1 MNIGIFTDTFD
12 PEINGVVTSINS
24 AINYFEP
31 NHACYVFCPK
41 VSEKIQNTEKVW
53 RFPSVVFP
61 FQKEYRLAIPW
72 NQRLKKI
79 KALNLDVI
87 HIHTPFGMGLIGLK
101 VAKKLNIPVIHTY
114 HTYFEKYLHYIPILP
129 ESWVY
134 KYAKKES
141 ERFCNQCQLIISPSE
156 EMREQLEK
164 FNITTR
170 IITLASGINKY
181 IPTESECQNL
191 KDRYTLK
198 DKKTCCFVGRIS
210 QEKNV
215 VFLVNAFKKINQ
227 NVPESHLML
236 VGDGPETKNIKTL
249 IKELDLDQHITL
261 TGYLP
266 KEEVFTALTIAD
278 VMLFPSKTETQ
289 GLTVVESLQCGTPVV
304 GLNYMGVKEVLQNE
318 QGGVLTEESTEAYAK
333 AAIELLTNASKVTA
347 LSKAAIIRG
356 EDFSSYTINQ
366 KLEAEYKKIIEEK
379 KSS

>member
-1 MNIGIFTDTFD
+1 M
-12 PEINGVVTSINS
+12 
-24 AINYFEP
+24 
-31 NHACYVFCPK
+31 
-41 VSEKIQNTEKVW
+41 W
-53 RFPSVVFP
+53 
-61 FQKEYRLAIPW
+61 
-72 NQRLKKI
+72 
-79 KALNLDVI
+79 
-87 HIHTPFGMGLIGLK
+87 
-101 VAKKLNIPVIHTY
+101 
-114 HTYFEKYLHYIPILP
+114 
-129 ESWVY
+129 
-134 KYAKKES
+134 
-141 ERFCNQCQLIISPSE
+141 IS
-156 EMREQLEK
+156 

-191 KDRYTLK
+191 KDRYALK
-198 DKKTCCFVGRIS
+198 DKKICCFVGRIS

-215 VFLVNAFKKINQ
+215 AFLVNAFKKINQ

-333 AAIELLTNASKVTA
+333 AVIELLTSANKVTA
-347 LSKAAIIRG
+347 LSKAAILRG
-356 EDFSSYTINQ
+356 EDFSSHTINQ
-366 KLEAEYKKIIEEK
+366 KLEVEYKKIIEEK

>member
-1 MNIGIFTDTFD
+1 MNIGFFTDTYN

-24 AINYFEP
+24 AIDYFEP
-31 NHACYVFCPK
+31 KNNCYVFCPK
-41 VSEKIQNTEKVW
+41 VSEKIPSTEKVW

-72 NQRLKKI
+72 NQHLKKI
-79 KALNLDVI
+79 KALKLDVI

-134 KYAKKES
+134 KFAKKES

-156 EMREQLEK
+156 EMRTQLEK
-164 FNITTR
+164 FNITTQ

-181 IPTESECQNL
+181 TPTKSECQAL

-198 DKKTCCFVGRIS
+198 DKNICCFVGRIS
-210 QEKNV
+210 KEKNV
-215 VFLVNAFKKINQ
+215 TFLVEAFKKVHQ
-227 NVPESHLML
+227 NVPESHLII
-236 VGDGPETKNIKTL
+236 VGDGPETKTINAI
-249 IKELDLDQHITL
+249 IKELDLEQHVTL
-261 TGYLP
+261 SGYLP
-266 KEEVFTALTIAD
+266 KKEVFTALTIAD
-278 VMLFPSKTETQ
+278 IMLFPSKTETQ

-318 QGGVLTEESTEAYAK
+318 QGGVLTEDSTEAYAK
-333 AAIELLTNASKVTA
+333 AAIDLLTNASKVTA
-347 LSKAAIIRG
+347 LSKAAIQRG
-356 EDFSSYTINQ
+356 EDFSSHTINL
-366 KLEAEYKKIIEEK
+366 KLEAEYKKIIEAY
-379 KSS
+379 S